1 MMEPRKQFKDIV
13 KTKPITRIP
22 NVERKDVEDTCAICK
37 GNMLDVNIS
46 V

>member
-13 KTKPITRIP
+13 KTKPITRIR
-22 NVERKDVEDTCAICK
+22 NVERKDVKEDETDK